1 MALINKSDKSYYQN
15 KKSFGGYQYTDF
27 KDIVNGFLISYVG
40 EGKII
45 SKVGRSDVSYH
56 AQRGLQELSY
66 DTFKSIKAQEI
77 ELPANLTMILP
88 KDYVNYVKIAS
99 IDSSG
104 IEHRLYPTKDTSNPF
119 KIKQR
124 SNGEYDFD
132 RDDDGNDD
140 TTDLLHSQAVSVVA
154 DATSVSTVIGET
166 GEENVS
172 KHITL
177 SNFTTGAFADLEV
190 GMEILSTV
198 ENSISIPSGM
208 YITSI
213 DSTNSRI
220 FYYSP
225 SAFLWNEVEVTF
237 VKKESTSWGNY
248 KSNKTLVNT
257 TNDYLDNIYDETYDH
272 NTGQRYGLD
281 PQYAQVNGSFYIDEN
296 AGRVHFSSG
305 LSGLNI
311 VLRYI
316 SDSLGTEEEMKIHKF
331 AEEAL
336 YKYIAHAVLASKA
349 NVPEY
354 LVNRF
359 KKEAFAAKRQAK
371 LRLSNFKIE
380 EFTQILRGKSK
391 QIKH

>member
-1 MALINKSDKSYYQN
+1 MALINKSDKSYYQD

-132 RDDDGNDD
+132 RDNDGNDD

-225 SAFLWNEVEVTF
+225 SAFFWNEVEVTF

-257 TNDYLDNIYDETYDH
+257 TNDYL
-272 NTGQRYGLD
+272 
-281 PQYAQVNGSFYIDEN
+281 
-296 AGRVHFSSG
+296 
-305 LSGLNI
+305 
-311 VLRYI
+311 
-316 SDSLGTEEEMKIHKF
+316 EEEMKVHKF